1 MRARNQGLSLVELM
15 VAVTLALITTVVV
28 MQVLSVYEARKRT
41 ATVGNDAEMSAAVGL
56 FMLEREIRSA
66 GAGLTLPSGFACANG
81 INGHFNGT
89 TFANG
94 AAFAPLRII
103 DGGVAAGV
111 PRPDRVRAMHSDAA
125 FGVAPAT
132 ILQGMVA
139 ASSPVTVGTRVGL
152 AEGDLM
158 LVGSADGQKL
168 CTLMQLSDDP
178 AVVGTTLQLSHDSA
192 ASFPYNPA
200 SPSASFATA
209 MRYDVGDIV
218 VNLGQLGLRTFGVIC
233 SPAGAPSAT
242 NSCDLA
248 VWDTLAAPANPT
260 LAQADSIAS
269 QVVNLQVQYGV
280 APAGSQAVNEWVDAT
295 AASGWAA
302 PSAADV
308 ARIKA
313 VRIAIVT
320 RGNFERDPEDPDNLV
335 SPTPLVLWDA
345 GQPTE
350 LSIPLTDD
358 ERRFRYK
365 VLRVVVP
372 LINVIW
378 ADV

>member
-1 MRARNQGLSLVELM
+1 
-15 VAVTLALITTVVV
+15 
-28 MQVLSVYEARKRT
+28 
-41 ATVGNDAEMSAAVGL
+41 MSAAVGL

-66 GAGLTLPSGFACANG
+66 GAGLTLPTGFACANG

-89 TFANG
+89 TFSNG

-103 DGGVAAGV
+103 DGGVASGV
-111 PRPDRVRAMHSDAA
+111 PRPDRVRVMHSDAA

-132 ILQGMVA
+132 IIQGMGA
-139 ASSPVTVGTRVGL
+139 ASSPVTVSTAVGL
-152 AEGDLM
+152 AQGDLM
-158 LVGSADGQKL
+158 LLGAADGQKL

-178 AVVGTTLQLSHDSA
+178 AVVGTTQQLSHASG
-192 ASFPYNPA
+192 ASFPFNPA

-233 SPAGAPSAT
+233 NPAGAPSAT

-260 LAQADSIAS
+260 LAQADSISS

-280 APAGSQAVNEWVDAT
+280 APAGSQAMDQWVNAT
-295 AASGWAA
+295 GGTWAN
-302 PSAADV
+302 PSAANI

-320 RGNFERDPEDPDNLV
+320 RGNFERDPEDPTNLV

-345 GQPTE
+345 GLPTE